1 MDAPQNAQAYADVD
15 FSEPNSKFVASFAEK
30 FPGFDGR
37 SILDLGCGPGDIAI
51 RFARRY
57 PTAKVTGLDG
67 AGAMVDIARKAIVR
81 DGLADRVD
89 ARRWHIGREA
99 NPLNP
104 RKFDAVVSNSLLHHM
119 SDPLELWKAVRS
131 SAVPGAA
138 VLVMDPFR
146 PQSRHA
152 AETVVETYAV
162 GEIELFKT
170 DFLNSLLAAYRP
182 DEVAEQLAAAGLDS
196 LQVEIVSDRHL
207 MVFGL
212 VPHGENGAPSGGSVP
227 SPPSREGIL

>member
-131 SAVPGAA
+131 SAAPGAA
-138 VLVMDPFR
+138 VLVMDLFR

-152 AETVVETYAV
+152 AETVVETYAG

-182 DEVAEQLAAAGLDS
+182 DEVAEQLTAVGLDS
-196 LQVEIVSDRHL
+196 SEVS
-207 MVFGL
+207 
-212 VPHGENGAPSGGSVP
+212 
-227 SPPSREGIL
+227 SPTTALPVGPARL

>member
-1 MDAPQNAQAYADVD
+1 MQRVPEEELMDAPQNAQAYADVD

-67 AGAMVDIARKAIVR
+67 AGAMVDIARKAIAR

-138 VLVMDPFR
+138 VLVMDLFR

-152 AETVVETYAV
+152 AETVVETYAG

-182 DEVAEQLAAAGLDS
+182 DEVAQQLAAADLDS
-196 LQVEIVSDRHL
+196 LRVDIVSDRHL
-207 MVFGL
+207 MVFGF
-212 VPHGENGAPSGGSVP
+212 VT
-227 SPPSREGIL
+227 

>member
-1 MDAPQNAQAYADVD
+1 VQRVPEDELMDTPQNAQAYAEVD
-15 FSEPNSKFVASFAEK
+15 FSEPNSKFVSSFADK

-51 RFARRY
+51 RLARRY
-57 PTAKVTGLDG
+57 PAAKVTGLDG
-67 AGAMVDIARKAIVR
+67 ASAMIDIAHQAIAR

-99 NPLNP
+99 NPVAP

-119 SDPLELWKAVRS
+119 SDPLELWQAVRS
-131 SAVPGAA
+131 SAAPGAA
-138 VLVMDPFR
+138 VLVMDLFR
-146 PQSRHA
+146 PPSRQA
-152 AETVVETYAV
+152 AETIVETYAG

-182 DEVAEQLAAAGLDS
+182 DEVAEQLTAAGLDS
-196 LQVEIVSDRHL
+196 LRVDIVSDRHL
-207 MVFGL
+207 MVFGFA
-212 VPHGENGAPSGGSVP
+212 N
-227 SPPSREGIL
+227 